1 MMLSFPKVRLGSF
14 LKYRKEHFT
23 LDDSLRY
30 KRVRVQLHNRG
41 IVLRDVVAGAE
52 LRTKRQQVVR
62 AGDFLVAEIDA
73 KVGGFGIIP
82 AEVDGAI
89 VSSHYFLFQ
98 IDETQCQSGWL
109 NAFIRAGGLEEQ
121 VKARGT
127 TNYAA
132 IRPEHILDFEIP
144 LPPLPE
150 QRRIVARI
158 EELAAKIEEAR
169 GLRRGSI
176 IQTDAL
182 ESSAT
187 AEAFASLSRAPRLSI
202 QELAEVRGGIQKGPH
217 RAAGSNP
224 VRYLTVAHVQRN
236 YICLSDPRF
245 FEVSPEE
252 LERWRLEA
260 GDVLIIE
267 GNGSPAQIGRAA
279 LFRGEIPDCVHQNH
293 VIRIRPNRKLID
305 REFLSS
311 YLNSPPGQDEV
322 HSQSRT
328 TIGLRNLSI
337 GRIKEIA
344 VPVPPLDRQHRIAG
358 HVAAMQAKL
367 RELRRVQAE
376 TAAELDALLPSVLG
390 KAFRGEL

>member
-1 MMLSFPKVRLGSF
+1 MCSSDL
-14 LKYRKEHFT
+14 
-23 LDDSLRY
+23 
-30 KRVRVQLHNRG
+30 
-41 IVLRDVVAGAE
+41 
-52 LRTKRQQVVR
+52 TKKQQAAR
-62 AGDFLVAEIDA
+62 AGELLVAEIDA

-82 AEVDGAI
+82 PELDGAI
-89 VSSHYFLFQ
+89 VSSHYYLYA
-98 IDETQCQSGWL
+98 IDEEKCLRGWL

-132 IRPEHILDFEIP
+132 IRPECILDFEIP

-279 LFRGEIPDCVHQNH
+279 LFRGEIPDCVQKKPCDPDSAEPKGHRSRVPYFVPQ
-293 VIRIRPNRKLID
+293 RPNRSRRDSRAQSNNQRTPKSQH
-305 REFLSS
+305 SS
-311 YLNSPPGQDEV
+311 NQRNTCPHTVPG
-322 HSQSRT
+322 ST
-328 TIGLRNLSI
+328 TPR
-337 GRIKEIA
+337 RH
-344 VPVPPLDRQHRIAG
+344 PCRRRAG
-358 HVAAMQAKL
+358 EAQ
-367 RELRRVQAE
+367 
-376 TAAELDALLPSVLG
+376 
-390 KAFRGEL
+390 